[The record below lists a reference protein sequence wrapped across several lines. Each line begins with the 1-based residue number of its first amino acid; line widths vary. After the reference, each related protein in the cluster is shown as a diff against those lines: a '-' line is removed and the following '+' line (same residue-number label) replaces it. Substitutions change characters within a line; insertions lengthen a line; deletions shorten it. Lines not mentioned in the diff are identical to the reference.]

1 MGSLSVALHL
11 LGQDKTLRMRQCLVL
26 LVVVGC
32 SLGMELG
39 RSGVYDSPMA
49 QDYYVRRFGFMFG
62 GGRSGMYGLEAL
74 QQVEDPMHLHTRHS
88 SPSIH
93 HHHHHQP
100 KQEKAMVEL
109 RPIVMKSKDRQP
121 KQFKAFMAVP

>member
-1 MGSLSVALHL
+1 M
-11 LGQDKTLRMRQCLVL
+11 KQCLIL
-26 LVVVGC
+26 LVVVGT
-32 SLGMELG
+32 SLSMELG

-88 SPSIH
+88 SPSPSHHHQH
-93 HHHHHQP
+93 HHHA

-109 RPIVMKSKDRQP
+109 SPIVMKSTEARQP
-121 KQFKAFMAVP
+121 KQFPRFMAVP

>member
-1 MGSLSVALHL
+1 
-11 LGQDKTLRMRQCLVL
+11 MRQCLVL
-26 LVVVGC
+26 LLVVGS

-74 QQVEDPMHLHTRHS
+74 QQVEDPMHLHSRHS
-88 SPSIH
+88 SPS
-93 HHHHHQP
+93 HHHHQHHHHQA

-109 RPIVMKSKDRQP
+109 SPIVMKSKDRQP
-121 KQFKAFMAVP
+121 KQFPRFMAVP